1 MATYKEV
8 IGTAVQSL
16 ANSTGTQEGQ
26 IWYDNAN
33 NVFKLQTVSTTGSW
47 ASGGV
52 IPSAKRFNGGAGDN
66 VNAMLEWGGDN
77 PPSGSTITNTY
88 DGTSWTTTPNSYP
101 GATKGM
107 GFAGIQ
113 TAALSFGG
121 DYNNSRSAKTF
132 LWNGSTWAAQ
142 NDLNTARDQGSGA
155 GTTSAAFYVGGNPG
169 PGYGNNT
176 ETWDGSC
183 WTNSSNLPYSVREAG
198 SGGTVPAGWLMGGLT
213 GAPNS
218 FGSQTTEFSSGTW
231 TSGNNVS
238 GPARWG
244 QAAAGPQTA
253 GWIGTGNSGTT
264 RVNNS
269 EAYDG
274 TSWSSNAATNTA
286 VIDPGSAG
294 NGGVSGGYFG
304 GEASTG
310 NSNVTEEYSA
320 AGSPTTVTLTTS

>member
-26 IWYDNAN
+26 IWYDTAN

-77 PPSGSTITNTY
+77 PSSGSTITNTY
-88 DGTSWTTTPNSYP
+88 DGTSWTTTP
-101 GATKGM
+101 
-107 GFAGIQ
+107 
-113 TAALSFGG
+113 
-121 DYNNSRSAKTF
+121 
-132 LWNGSTWAAQ
+132 
-142 NDLNTARDQGSGA
+142 
-155 GTTSAAFYVGGNPG
+155 
-169 PGYGNNT
+169 T

-183 WTNSSNLPYSVREAG
+183 WTSESGIPYSVREAG

-213 GAPNS
+213 GNPTS
-218 FGSQTTEFSSGTW
+218 YGSQTTEFSSGTW

-269 EAYDG
+269 ESYDG

-304 GEASTG
+304 GEASGG